1 MPVTSGR
8 LAIRVQVFVLLIVVR
23 IVGERKTIKVVQEFL
38 SWKNQHSWSQS
49 LLAFEFDETDVS
61 LCHEIEID
69 IREDFF

>member
-1 MPVTSGR
+1 M
-8 LAIRVQVFVLLIVVR
+8 FVLLIVVR
-23 IVGERKTIKVVQEFL
+23 IVGKRETIKVVQEFL

-69 IREDFF
+69 IGSVTVDFSTQSLYNTA

>member
-1 MPVTSGR
+1 M
-8 LAIRVQVFVLLIVVR
+8 FVLLIVVR

-69 IREDFF
+69 IGSVTVDFST